1 MVVVV
6 VEREVQEM
14 DRRVTRRISSKK
26 IYTCVVHM
34 KIIYMLYIFIIY
46 VLNKYVKC
54 VTSRYMSVQ

>member
-34 KIIYMLYIFIIY
+34 KIIYIHVVYIYIY
-46 VLNKYVKC
+46 K
-54 VTSRYMSVQ
+54 

>member
-1 MVVVV
+1 MVVVVVVVV

-34 KIIYMLYIFIIY
+34 KIIYYMLYIFII
-46 VLNKYVKC
+46 NK
-54 VTSRYMSVQ
+54 